1 MKKRN
6 IKRLLKIRNNKS
18 VTNMRIN
25 GIELGR
31 AVTSFELKQEAGEFP
46 QLTLN
51 MTLIDGADI
60 VLRHLEEANVK
71 INKIEASDSNE

>member
-6 IKRLLKIRNNKS
+6 IKRLLKIRNNKT

-25 GIELGR
+25 GIELGW
-31 AVTSFELKQEAGEFP
+31 AVTSFELKQEAGELP

-51 MTLIDGADI
+51 MALIDGADI
-60 VLRHLEEANVK
+60 VLRHLEEANIK
-71 INKIEASDSNE
+71 INKIEGSDKK

>member
-31 AVTSFELKQEAGEFP
+31 AVTSFELKQEAGELP

-51 MTLIDGADI
+51 MALIDGADI
-60 VLRHLEEANVK
+60 ILRHLEEIGVK
-71 INKIEASDSNE
+71 INKVE